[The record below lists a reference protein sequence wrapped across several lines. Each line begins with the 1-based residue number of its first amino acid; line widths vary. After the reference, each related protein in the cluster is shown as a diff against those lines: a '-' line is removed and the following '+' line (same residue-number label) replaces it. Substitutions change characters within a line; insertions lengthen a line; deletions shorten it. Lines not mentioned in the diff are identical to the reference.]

1 MTTFLEILS
10 YRDAGHFAPHYDYV
24 ELEARPDQGD
34 PTGRRFATFLLLLQG
49 AQSGGGT
56 VFPRLKTTVTP
67 TPGDVIF
74 WINVNVDETEAR
86 GSLHGGC
93 PVYRGEKVAAVKWIL
108 VDEQDIFQ
116 SPHEDGTFDI
126 EKLIYPHT
134 YYYDTTPMY
143 GKCVAKKEASLTF
156 SHRAGTNV

>member
-1 MTTFLEILS
+1 MEMEPEQVVNVLHPEPF
-10 YRDAGHFAPHYDYV
+10 YDKSRRANGTAIDDEETV
-24 ELEARPDQGD
+24 GAAKVFRRAQAMMPFINFESSELWQDL
-34 PTGRRFATFLLLLQG
+34 T
-49 AQSGGGT
+49 GT

-116 SPHEDGTFDI
+116 SPHEDGTFAI

-143 GKCVAKKEASLTF
+143 GKCVAKKKQA
-156 SHRAGTNV
+156 